1 MTVLLRQLEQLDYL
15 PGTALLS
22 VPFDERFPDPVETRR
37 PQAGLPS
44 LFQRLRSGEC
54 AWLAIQNIE
63 IVLQIQDLLLAAITT
78 LVTGDAPAIVPKLYG
93 ARIRLRLHLR
103 AGRHRDGIS
112 VCEHLRTA
120 QAVYGWKTCL
130 RKIDALFRERQ
141 KILTFNDQAR
151 PHNLLA
157 SGDE

>member
-1 MTVLLRQLEQLDYL
+1 MTVLLRQLEQVDHL

-22 VPFDERFPDPVETRR
+22 VPFDERLPDPVETRR

-78 LVTGDAPAIVPKLYG
+78 LATGCAPALLPKLYR
-93 ARIRLRLHLR
+93 APLRR
-103 AGRHRDGIS
+103 R
-112 VCEHLRTA
+112 
-120 QAVYGWKTCL
+120 
-130 RKIDALFRERQ
+130 
-141 KILTFNDQAR
+141 
-151 PHNLLA
+151 
-157 SGDE
+157 